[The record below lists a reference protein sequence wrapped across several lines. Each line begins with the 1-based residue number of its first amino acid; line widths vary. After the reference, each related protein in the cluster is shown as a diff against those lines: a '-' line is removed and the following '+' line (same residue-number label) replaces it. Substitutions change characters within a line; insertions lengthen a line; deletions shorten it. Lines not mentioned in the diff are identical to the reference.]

1 VALGSFHWVFSQ
13 VVQDTNNVQFAFESL
28 LKELNPK
35 LKEEERAKREKSGE
49 KREQRERKSRK
60 LKVK

>member
-35 LKEEERAKREKSGE
+35 LKEEERAKREKKWGKERAERE
-49 KREQRERKSRK
+49 K
-60 LKVK
+60 VGN